1 MRTASVER
9 STGET
14 SVRVTASLDG
24 TGKRS
29 IATGIGFLDH
39 MLEQLAKHSLIDLD
53 VAADGDL
60 HIDGHHTTEDTGY
73 AVGRAVAD
81 ALGDRRGIRRFGHA
95 LIPMDETLSRVVVD
109 LSGRPYL
116 VWKVAFTQ
124 NRLGEMDTELFREWF
139 QAFTPGR
146 RLQSARRESVWRQQS
161 PRDRILLQG
170 TGAQP
175 ARRRPGRPG
184 GSRRDSVD
192 QGRPAERCPSR
203 SRMSLGPRRRW
214 YQP

>member
-1 MRTASVER
+1 MRTATVER
-9 STGET
+9 TTGET

-24 TGKRS
+24 AGRRS
-29 IATGIGFLDH
+29 VTTGIGFLDH
-39 MLEQLAKHSLIDLD
+39 MLEQLAKHSLIDFEIE
-53 VAADGDL
+53 ASGDL

-73 AVGRAVAD
+73 AIGTALAD

-139 QAFTPGR
+139 QAFTQAAGCNLHVENIYGVNNHHVIESCFKGLAYSLRDAIRVDAAAVGQIPSTKGVLR
-146 RLQSARRESVWRQQS
+146 NDAQAQS
-161 PRDRILLQG
+161 G
-170 TGAQP
+170 
-175 ARRRPGRPG
+175 
-184 GSRRDSVD
+184 
-192 QGRPAERCPSR
+192 
-203 SRMSLGPRRRW
+203 
-214 YQP
+214 